1 MTTEFG
7 LVLLVIAVAYTV
19 KGVSGMGGPLLAVPF
34 IASLTS
40 VEYAVVVLSLA
51 NMVSNGWLLWEH
63 RAGARGTGFVM
74 IPFLAVGTIAVI
86 AGTWLL
92 TEIDDRILSVVIAVV
107 IAAYIWRYFADPAFG
122 LERATAR
129 RIAAPMGDPCDPGGF
144 HSRANDSGR
153 MGDLAC
159 CRGDSRRHTDWQAHQ
174 PEDIRASRPLLAR
187 IRRASPAVVRPQ
199 LRLRPTDDLKIR
211 SPAISPGTIQE
222 LTERVPGARQPNFP
236 ASGGRPPTCRWFAR
250 SALRAKC
257 EGCRR

>member
-1 MTTEFG
+1 MTEFA

-40 VEYAVVVLSLA
+40 VEHAVVVLSLA

-74 IPFLAVGTIAVI
+74 IPFLAVGTLAVI

-122 LERATAR
+122 LEKKTAR
-129 RIAAPMGDPCDPGGF
+129 RIAAPMGLLGGGLLGATGTAGPLIMTYL
-144 HSRANDSGR
+144 HSVRMSRASFIHMMSLTFTVFGLIQLSTLVVLGSFTPER
-153 MGDLAC
+153 
-159 CRGDSRRHTDWQAHQ
+159 TTQAVWAIL
-174 PEDIRASRPLLAR
+174 PV
-187 IRRASPAVVRPQ
+187 AVVTAVGIRIG
-199 LRLRPTDDLKIR
+199 RLINQKTF
-211 SPAISPGTIQE
+211 
-222 LTERVPGARQPNFP
+222 ERVVLVLLG
-236 ASGGRPPTCRWFAR
+236 FAAVR
-250 SALRAKC
+250 LLWSAL
-257 EGCRR
+257 G